1 MRTIPNFSLALVLV
15 AILTL
20 TACSSGSPK
29 PEDRPLIVASTT
41 IIADVVSQ
49 VVGDAATVESV
60 MPPGTDPHDF
70 SLSSADAARIGAASL
85 VVVGGLG
92 LDSMVQDTADA
103 AGTGRLLVLA
113 PLLDPIP
120 FTGAHEDH
128 DGDEDGDHVDEGDL
142 DPHFW
147 QDPDRMARA
156 VEIIAEAVIE
166 SLPAADG
173 TAIGARA
180 AAYANELRALDRQ
193 LSESFAAIP
202 AARRVVVTNH
212 DALGYFAARYDIRIA
227 AVVLPGGGTLAQ
239 PSSAALGDLVE
250 TLEGLGVRA
259 IFADNVESSDLA
271 RAVAAEL
278 GSGVEV
284 IELLTDSLDAERGG
298 GYLDM
303 IEANAEAILSTM
315 R

>member
-120 FTGAHEDH
+120 FTGADA
-128 DGDEDGDHVDEGDL
+128 DGDPGGDGDL